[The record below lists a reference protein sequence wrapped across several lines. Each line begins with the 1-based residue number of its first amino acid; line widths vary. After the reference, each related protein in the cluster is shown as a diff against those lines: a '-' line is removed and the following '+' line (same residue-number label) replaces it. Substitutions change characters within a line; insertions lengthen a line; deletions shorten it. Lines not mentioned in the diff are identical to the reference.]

1 MMDIPDD
8 LNDPGRHRGNDPP
21 PDTGRTVRSPG
32 GPDPGSGSA
41 TPTPARYQLLRH
53 TDADRFR
60 LRAHPPRAVV
70 DGVDDGYEEVGQ
82 YGTPGAVQDAL
93 ADLPERPYHIVF
105 EVGDGD
111 EVFLERDSARDHP
124 WLGNP
129 EYAVATFFTDPDA
142 AAEYA
147 GE

>member
-1 MMDIPDD
+1 
-8 LNDPGRHRGNDPP
+8 
-21 PDTGRTVRSPG
+21 
-32 GPDPGSGSA
+32 
-41 TPTPARYQLLRH
+41 
-53 TDADRFR
+53 
-60 LRAHPPRAVV
+60 
-70 DGVDDGYEEVGQ
+70 VDDGYEEVGQ

-129 EYAVATFFTDPDA
+129 EYAVATLFTDPDA